1 MFQKQTYL
9 VWEIVFF
16 SDLPKDAI
24 YPINVPM
31 NWIYEVGKD
40 RGCMKH
46 FCVYPENP
54 EDTSCV
60 RAMMTCSGG
69 RGPPDGPLSLGAHGG
84 AAENF
89 PG

>member
-1 MFQKQTYL
+1 MF
-9 VWEIVFF
+9 I
-16 SDLPKDAI
+16 SDLPEDAT
-24 YPINVPM
+24 YLINDPM
-31 NWIYEVGKD
+31 NWVYKVGKG